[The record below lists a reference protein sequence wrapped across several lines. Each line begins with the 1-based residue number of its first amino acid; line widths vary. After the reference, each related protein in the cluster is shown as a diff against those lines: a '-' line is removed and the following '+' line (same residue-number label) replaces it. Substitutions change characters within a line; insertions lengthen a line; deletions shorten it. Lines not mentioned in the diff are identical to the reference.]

1 MQTME
6 QYLFNIPSHQVG
18 LIIELMNQLKIE
30 GRKIEEPMID
40 DNLTPEQNA
49 RLQESIRQA
58 DAGEVISF
66 EEYKKQAKQWLKR

>member
-1 MQTME
+1 ME